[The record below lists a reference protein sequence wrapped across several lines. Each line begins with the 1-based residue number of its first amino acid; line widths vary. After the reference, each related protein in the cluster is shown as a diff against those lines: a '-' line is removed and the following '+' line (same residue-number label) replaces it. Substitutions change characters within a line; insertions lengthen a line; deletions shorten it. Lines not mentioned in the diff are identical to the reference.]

1 MKLTRRKLAAAVLGP
16 AAAAAAAQTPA
27 PAEDQ
32 LLKAARERNQ
42 ANFATVEKI
51 ELPMATEPAFQF
63 KA

>member
-32 LLKAARERNQ
+32 LLKAARDRNQ
-42 ANFATVEKI
+42 ANFAAVDKI
-51 ELPMATEPAFQF
+51 ELPLATEPAFQF

>member
-27 PAEDQ
+27 APEDQ
-32 LLKAARERNQ
+32 LLKAARDRNR
-42 ANFATVEKI
+42 ANSAAVAKVD
-51 ELPMATEPAFQF
+51 LPMATEPSFQF